1 MAIRAGKQNIPC
13 ICVTNR
19 TLCRDDF
26 LTRIDHIAK
35 KGVADAILLREKD
48 LTEREYLELAEKV
61 LSICKSHNR
70 RCILHTYYKAA
81 KELGCKE
88 IHLPL
93 PLLQKMR
100 EEGAKQWFTTVGTS
114 VHSLKQANLAMHLQA
129 DYMTAGHIFE
139 TDCKKGLPGRGL
151 SFLSKVVC
159 KSEVPVYGIGGIS
172 ADNAGQIMETGA
184 AGVCIMSG
192 FIDCGRLP
200 ICSKC

>member
-1 MAIRAGKQNIPC
+1 MVIRAGKQIIPC

-61 LSICKSHNR
+61 LSICKAHNR

-100 EEGAKQWFTTVGTS
+100 EEGEKQWFTTVGTS

-192 FIDCGRLP
+192 FMLE
-200 ICSKC
+200 SMN

>member
-26 LTRIDHIAK
+26 LTRIDHISK

-100 EEGAKQWFTTVGTS
+100 EEGEKEWFTTVGTS

-159 KSEVPVYGIGGIS
+159 ESEVPVYGIGGIS
-172 ADNAGQIMETGA
+172 ADNAGKIMETGA

-192 FIDCGRLP
+192 FMLE
-200 ICSKC
+200 SMN

>member
-100 EEGAKQWFTTVGTS
+100 EEGEKEWFTTVGTS

-159 KSEVPVYGIGGIS
+159 ESEVPVYGIGGIS
-172 ADNAGQIMETGA
+172 ADNAGQVMETGA
-184 AGVCIMSG
+184 AGVCIMSD
-192 FIDCGRLP
+192 FMLE
-200 ICSKC
+200 SMN

>member
-192 FIDCGRLP
+192 FMLEIMN
-200 ICSKC
+200 

>member
-19 TLCRDDF
+19 TLCRDGF

-100 EEGAKQWFTTVGTS
+100 EEGEKEWFTTVGTS

-192 FIDCGRLP
+192 FMLE
-200 ICSKC
+200 SMN

>member
-151 SFLSKVVC
+151 FFLSKVVC
-159 KSEVPVYGIGGIS
+159 KSEVPVYVSGGIS

-192 FIDCGRLP
+192 FMLE
-200 ICSKC
+200 SMN

>member
-100 EEGAKQWFTTVGTS
+100 EEGEKEWFTTVGTS
-114 VHSLKQANLAMHLQA
+114 VHSLKQANLAMQLQA

-192 FIDCGRLP
+192 FMLE
-200 ICSKC
+200 SMN

>member
-13 ICVTNR
+13 IYVTNR

-100 EEGAKQWFTTVGTS
+100 EEGEKEWFTTVGTS

-192 FIDCGRLP
+192 FMLE
-200 ICSKC
+200 SMN

>member
-1 MAIRAGKQNIPC
+1 MAIHTGKQNIPC

-61 LSICKSHNR
+61 LSICKAHNR

-100 EEGAKQWFTTVGTS
+100 EEGEKQWFTTVGTS

-129 DYMTAGHIFE
+129 DSMPAGHIFE

-192 FIDCGRLP
+192 FMLEIMN
-200 ICSKC
+200 

>member
-1 MAIRAGKQNIPC
+1 MAIHTGKQNIPC

-48 LTEREYLELAEKV
+48 LTEREYLELAERV
-61 LSICKSHNR
+61 LSICKAHNR

-100 EEGAKQWFTTVGTS
+100 EEGEKQWFTTVGTS

-192 FIDCGRLP
+192 FMLE
-200 ICSKC
+200 SMN

>member
-26 LTRIDHIAK
+26 LIRIDHIAK

-100 EEGAKQWFTTVGTS
+100 EEGEKEWFTTVGTS

-159 KSEVPVYGIGGIS
+159 ESEVPVYGIGGIS
-172 ADNAGQIMETGA
+172 ADNAGQVMETGA

-192 FIDCGRLP
+192 FMLE
-200 ICSKC
+200 SMN

>member
-1 MAIRAGKQNIPC
+1 MAIRAGKQIIPC

-100 EEGAKQWFTTVGTS
+100 EEGEKEWFTTVGTS

-192 FIDCGRLP
+192 FMLE
-200 ICSKC
+200 SMN

>member
-1 MAIRAGKQNIPC
+1 MAIHTGKQNIPC

-48 LTEREYLELAEKV
+48 LTEREYLDLAEKV
-61 LSICKSHNR
+61 LSICKAHNR

-100 EEGAKQWFTTVGTS
+100 EEGEKQWFTTVGTS

-192 FIDCGRLP
+192 FMLEIMN
-200 ICSKC
+200 

>member
-1 MAIRAGKQNIPC
+1 MAIHTGKQNIPC

-61 LSICKSHNR
+61 LSICKAHNR

-88 IHLPL
+88 IHLTL

-100 EEGAKQWFTTVGTS
+100 EEGEKQWFTTVGTS

-192 FIDCGRLP
+192 FMLEIMN
-200 ICSKC
+200 

>member
-100 EEGAKQWFTTVGTS
+100 EEGEEWFTTVGTS
-114 VHSLKQANLAMHLQA
+114 IHSVKQADLARHLRA

-151 SFLSKVVC
+151 SFLRKVAR
-159 KSEVPVYGIGGIS
+159 KSDVPVYGIGGIS
-172 ADNAGQIMETGA
+172 ADNAIQVMETGA

-192 FIDCGRLP
+192 FMLE
-200 ICSKC
+200 SMK

>member
-61 LSICKSHNR
+61 LSICKAHNR
-70 RCILHTYYKAA
+70 RCILHTYYKVA
-81 KELGCKE
+81 KELGCRE

-93 PLLQKMR
+93 PLLQKSGK
-100 EEGAKQWFTTVGTS
+100 EGGEGMVYHGGNVGSFVKTGKFS
-114 VHSLKQANLAMHLQA
+114 EHLQA

-151 SFLSKVVC
+151 SFFE
-159 KSEVPVYGIGGIS
+159 KSCPRIGG
-172 ADNAGQIMETGA
+172 
-184 AGVCIMSG
+184 SG
-192 FIDCGRLP
+192 LWNRRNFGR
-200 ICSKC
+200 

>member
-100 EEGAKQWFTTVGTS
+100 DEGEKEWFTTVGTS

-192 FIDCGRLP
+192 FMLD
-200 ICSKC
+200 SMN

>member
-1 MAIRAGKQNIPC
+1 MAIYTGKQNIPC

-61 LSICKSHNR
+61 LSICKAHNR

-100 EEGAKQWFTTVGTS
+100 EEGEKQWFTTVGTS

-192 FIDCGRLP
+192 FMLEIMN
-200 ICSKC
+200 

>member
-1 MAIRAGKQNIPC
+1 MAIHTGKQNIPC

-61 LSICKSHNR
+61 ILICKSHNR

-100 EEGAKQWFTTVGTS
+100 EEGEKEWFTTVGTS

-159 KSEVPVYGIGGIS
+159 ESEVPVYGIGGIS

-192 FIDCGRLP
+192 FMLE
-200 ICSKC
+200 SMN

>member
-100 EEGAKQWFTTVGTS
+100 EEGAKQWFTTVGTA

-192 FIDCGRLP
+192 FMLE
-200 ICSKC
+200 SMN

>member
-100 EEGAKQWFTTVGTS
+100 EEGEKEWFTTVGTS

-184 AGVCIMSG
+184 PGVCIMSG
-192 FIDCGRLP
+192 FMLE
-200 ICSKC
+200 SMN

>member
-1 MAIRAGKQNIPC
+1 MAIHTGKQNIPC

-48 LTEREYLELAEKV
+48 LTEREYLELSEKV
-61 LSICKSHNR
+61 LSICKAHNR

-100 EEGAKQWFTTVGTS
+100 EEGEKQWFTTVGTS

-192 FIDCGRLP
+192 FMLE
-200 ICSKC
+200 SMN

>member
-1 MAIRAGKQNIPC
+1 MAIRAGKQNFPC

-100 EEGAKQWFTTVGTS
+100 EEGEKEWFTTVGTS

-192 FIDCGRLP
+192 FMLD
-200 ICSKC
+200 SMN

>member
-1 MAIRAGKQNIPC
+1 M
-13 ICVTNR
+13 
-19 TLCRDDF
+19 
-26 LTRIDHIAK
+26 
-35 KGVADAILLREKD
+35 ADAILLREKE

-100 EEGAKQWFTTVGTS
+100 EEGEKEWFTTVGTS

-139 TDCKKGLPGRGL
+139 TDCKKGTSGKRT
-151 SFLSKVVC
+151 FLFEQSC
-159 KSEVPVYGIGGIS
+159 LQIGG
-172 ADNAGQIMETGA
+172 
-184 AGVCIMSG
+184 SG
-192 FIDCGRLP
+192 LWNRRNFGR
-200 ICSKC
+200 

>member
-88 IHLPL
+88 IYLPL

-192 FIDCGRLP
+192 FMLE
-200 ICSKC
+200 SMN

>member
-100 EEGAKQWFTTVGTS
+100 EEGEKEWFTTVGTS

-172 ADNAGQIMETGA
+172 ADNAGQIVETGA

-192 FIDCGRLP
+192 FMLE
-200 ICSKC
+200 SMN

>member
-26 LTRIDHIAK
+26 LTRLDHIAK

-100 EEGAKQWFTTVGTS
+100 EEGEKEWFTTVGTS

-159 KSEVPVYGIGGIS
+159 ESEVPVYGIGGIS
-172 ADNAGQIMETGA
+172 ADNAGQVMETGA

-192 FIDCGRLP
+192 FMLE
-200 ICSKC
+200 SMN

>member
-61 LSICKSHNR
+61 LSICKAHNR

-100 EEGAKQWFTTVGTS
+100 EEGEKQWFTTVGTS

-151 SFLSKVVC
+151 SFLSKIVC

-192 FIDCGRLP
+192 FMLE
-200 ICSKC
+200 SMN

>member
-100 EEGAKQWFTTVGTS
+100 EEGEKQWFTTVGTS

-159 KSEVPVYGIGGIS
+159 ESEVPVYGIGGIS

-192 FIDCGRLP
+192 FMLE
-200 ICSKC
+200 SMN

>member
-159 KSEVPVYGIGGIS
+159 ESEVPVYGIGGIS
-172 ADNAGQIMETGA
+172 ADNAGKIMETGA

-192 FIDCGRLP
+192 FMLE
-200 ICSKC
+200 SMN

>member
-184 AGVCIMSG
+184 AGVCIISG
-192 FIDCGRLP
+192 FMLE
-200 ICSKC
+200 SMN

>member
-1 MAIRAGKQNIPC
+1 MAIHVGKQNIPC

-61 LSICKSHNR
+61 LSICKAHNR
-70 RCILHTYYKAA
+70 RCILHTYYKVA

-100 EEGAKQWFTTVGTS
+100 EEGEKEWFTTVGTS
-114 VHSLKQANLAMHLQA
+114 VRCHEVPFPGTIRDTNRCTA
-129 DYMTAGHIFE
+129 DEDKRKFRIE
-139 TDCKKGLPGRGL
+139 NQDSP
-151 SFLSKVVC
+151 SIPSKVLWRARSHGGMPAC
-159 KSEVPVYGIGGIS
+159 HPVSS
-172 ADNAGQIMETGA
+172 AHPLLLHYLKMLRT
-184 AGVCIMSG
+184 
-192 FIDCGRLP
+192 
-200 ICSKC
+200 

>member
-48 LTEREYLELAEKV
+48 LTEREYLELVEKV

-100 EEGAKQWFTTVGTS
+100 EEGEKEWFTTVGTS

-192 FIDCGRLP
+192 FMLE
-200 ICSKC
+200 SMN

>member
-1 MAIRAGKQNIPC
+1 MAIHTGKQNIPC

-61 LSICKSHNR
+61 LSICKAHNR

-100 EEGAKQWFTTVGTS
+100 EEGEKQWFTTVGTS

-184 AGVCIMSG
+184 AGVCIMAG
-192 FIDCGRLP
+192 FMLE
-200 ICSKC
+200 SMN

>member
-100 EEGAKQWFTTVGTS
+100 EEGEKEWFTTVGTS

-184 AGVCIMSG
+184 AVVCIMSG
-192 FIDCGRLP
+192 FMLE
-200 ICSKC
+200 SMN

>member
-26 LTRIDHIAK
+26 LTRIDHIVK

-100 EEGAKQWFTTVGTS
+100 EEGEKEWFTTVGTS

-159 KSEVPVYGIGGIS
+159 ESEVPVYGIGGIS

-192 FIDCGRLP
+192 FMLE
-200 ICSKC
+200 SMN

>member
-100 EEGAKQWFTTVGTS
+100 EEGEKQWFTTVGTS

-192 FIDCGRLP
+192 FMLE
-200 ICSKC
+200 SMN

>member
-48 LTEREYLELAEKV
+48 LTEREYLELAEKG

-192 FIDCGRLP
+192 FMLE
-200 ICSKC
+200 SMN

>member
-61 LSICKSHNR
+61 LSICKAHNR

-100 EEGAKQWFTTVGTS
+100 EEGEKQWFTTVGTS

-192 FIDCGRLP
+192 FMLE
-200 ICSKC
+200 SMN